1 VSEPLFEKAP
11 AKINLTLRV
20 VRRRADGFH
29 ELESLVAFAELADKV
44 DLEPGDGESLDIS
57 GPFAAACGAI
67 SDNLVLKA
75 LAALRKRVPGLK
87 SGRFLLEKN
96 LPVAAGIGG
105 GSADAAAA
113 LRLLARAN
121 DLARDDPLLSS
132 AALEVGAD
140 VPVCLDSSARIMRGV
155 GELLSAPLALPKLPA
170 VLVNPGVPLATRA
183 GFAALAGGE
192 GSKGDL
198 AKLPGER
205 DAVIDCL
212 ARYGNDLTQAAISCA
227 PVISDVLIELR
238 ALAGVRLAR
247 MSGSGPTCFALFRS
261 AGEAQAAAQRLQAE
275 RKDWWVRST
284 IVG

>member
-1 VSEPLFEKAP
+1 
-11 AKINLTLRV
+11 V
-20 VRRRADGFH
+20 VRRRADGYH
-29 ELESLVAFAELADKV
+29 ELESLVAFAELADKLY
-44 DLEPGDGESLDIS
+44 LEPGDGESLDIS

-87 SGRFLLEKN
+87 TGRYLLEKN

-105 GSADAAAA
+105 GSADAAAV

-121 DLARDDPLLSS
+121 VLARDDPLLSS

-155 GELLSAPLALPKLPA
+155 GEILSAPLALPKLPA
-170 VLVNPGVPLATRA
+170 VLVNPGVPLATRVV
-183 GFAALAGGE
+183 FAALAGGE